1 MEFKKR
7 RKEALKIL
15 ISADGPDL
23 KAEVG
28 DRFGSS
34 QYLLIVDPATMSF
47 ETMPNP
53 GVSNHGFSGMQTVV
67 LAISKSVD
75 LVLTGYM
82 SPVAMKYLLKNGIEV
97 QTGIQGTIAEVMDRY
112 TKGYLKKSKKDDSV
126 SIKTEIRVERSD
138 IIRALRS
145 SATQF
150 RNMIPILAGVV
161 LLIGLLSV
169 FVSKEL
175 LSNIFSGKIALDT
188 FFGACLGSV
197 FAGNP
202 INSYVIGG
210 ELLKHNASL
219 YAVTA
224 FMVAWVN
231 VGLIQLPA
239 EALAIGRKFALLRNA
254 LAFVISIVVAI
265 LTVTVLNL
273 FKG

>member
-1 MEFKKR
+1 ME
-7 RKEALKIL
+7 IL

-34 QYLLIVDPATMSF
+34 QYLLIVDPTTMSF
-47 ETMPNP
+47 KVMPNP
-53 GVSNHGFSGMQTVV
+53 GISNHGFSGIQTVV
-67 LAISKSVD
+67 LAISRSVD

-82 SPVAMKYLLKNGIEV
+82 SPVAIKYLLKSGIEV
-97 QTGIQGTIAEVMDRY
+97 QTGIQGTIAEVIDRY
-112 TKGYLKKSKKDDSV
+112 KKGYIKKSKLDDSV
-126 SIKTEIRVERSD
+126 SIKAESRVERSD

-150 RNMIPILAGVV
+150 GNMIPILAGVL
-161 LLIGLLSV
+161 LLIGLFSV

-175 LSNIFSGKIALDT
+175 ISNIFSENVALDT
-188 FFGACLGSV
+188 FLGTCLGSI

-210 ELLKHNASL
+210 ELLKNNASL

-224 FMVAWVN
+224 FMLAWVN

-239 EALAIGRKFALLRNA
+239 EALAFGRKFALLRNA
-254 LAFVISIVVAI
+254 LAFVISIVVAV